1 MMKCARLAGLQFILP
16 TTCLIMKRRVMAKST
31 GKNLVFQTLHHFRF
45 NSEDFFTFL
54 WFCEEQKSQY
64 LQRWPLLDISFLSHI
79 LTDGDPYLPYPY
91 FKLIT
96 VCEFWGFLL
105 PTCFLRS
112 NQHKFHQ
119 RPTFS
124 MIWEQFGDY
133 VHFPAWC
140 NTMWQ
145 GQSDK
150 WLGGSTNQ
158 HFGFMETPQILM
170 WLRTCDQ
177 FLKSQILSVRSN
189 VAA

>member
-1 MMKCARLAGLQFILP
+1 MILWGTKESVFTALTFAGYQL
-16 TTCLIMKRRVMAKST
+16 
-31 GKNLVFQTLHHFRF
+31 
-45 NSEDFFTFL
+45 
-54 WFCEEQKSQY
+54 
-64 LQRWPLLDISFLSHI
+64 LSHI

-91 FKLIT
+91 SKLIT

-105 PTCFLRS
+105 PTCFFGS

-145 GQSDK
+145 GKVIS
-150 WLGGSTNQ
+150 GSEINKSTFWIHGNSPDLNVT
-158 HFGFMETPQILM
+158 ENVWSILKKPNTFSQKQCSC
-170 WLRTCDQ
+170 LKVFSLVVIGYAHYSQ
-177 FLKSQILSVRSN
+177 FIQ
-189 VAA
+189 

>member
-45 NSEDFFTFL
+45 NSEDFFYVSMILWGTKESVFTALTFAGYQL
-54 WFCEEQKSQY
+54 
-64 LQRWPLLDISFLSHI
+64 LSHI

-91 FKLIT
+91 SKLIT

-105 PTCFLRS
+105 PTCFFRS

-145 GQSDK
+145 GKSDK
-150 WLGGSTNQ
+150 WLGDQ
-158 HFGFMETPQILM
+158 QIN
-170 WLRTCDQ
+170 
-177 FLKSQILSVRSN
+177 ILDSWKLPRS
-189 VAA
+189 